1 MTVTQAVCRLIG
13 KRDRYTVEHSKNV
26 ARLMSAF
33 AKYAELSTEDI
44 TLAYIAGAVHDVGK
58 ISVPDYILN
67 KPGRLT
73 EEEFAQIKN
82 HPIVGA
88 KILAKVPGLE
98 KVAEI
103 VRYHHEWYNGSGYGA
118 GLSGEE
124 IPFISRMLA
133 VCDSFDAM
141 TTIRCYRQQPLSNHK
156 ALAEIINCAGT
167 QFDPVISRCF
177 VDFIECRQDYHNR
190 FMFNP

>member
-73 EEEFAQIKN
+73 EEEFAEIKN

-88 KILAKVPGLE
+88 NILAKVPGLE

-103 VRYHHEWYNGSGYGA
+103 VRYHHEWYNGCGYGA

-156 ALAEIINCAGT
+156 ALTEIINCAGT

-177 VDFIECRQDYHNR
+177 VDFIECCQDYHNR
-190 FMFNP
+190 FTFNP

>member
-73 EEEFAQIKN
+73 EEEFAEIKN

-88 KILAKVPGLE
+88 NILAKVPGLE

-124 IPFISRMLA
+124 IPFIRRMLA

-156 ALAEIINCAGT
+156 ALTEIINCAGT

-177 VDFIECRQDYHNR
+177 VDFIECCQDYHNR
-190 FMFNP
+190 FTFNP

>member
-73 EEEFAQIKN
+73 EAEFAEIKK
-82 HPIVGA
+82 HPTVGA
-88 KILAKVPGLE
+88 NILAKVPGLE

-118 GLSGEE
+118 GLSEAE

-141 TTIRCYRQQPLSNHK
+141 TTIRCYRQQPLSNNK
-156 ALAEIINCAGT
+156 ALTEIINCAGT
-167 QFDPVISRCF
+167 QFDPVICHCF
-177 VDFIECRQDYHNR
+177 VEFIERRQGYHNR
-190 FMFNP
+190 FTCNP